1 MIKYFAFSFST
12 ADGWVDGGWYCCT
25 SSNLC
30 GADEGDC
37 DVDSECAGSLICG
50 TNNCPSGF
58 YYSGFD
64 CCKRNPIGKY
74 QLFLIYFTE
83 RGFDSLAYGPD
94 SVQPGAWTVGV
105 LWDPKIVAIAIY
117 LYISIHISCS

>member
-30 GADEGDC
+30 GADQGDC

-74 QLFLIYFTE
+74 QKS
-83 RGFDSLAYGPD
+83 SLG
-94 SVQPGAWTVGV
+94 
-105 LWDPKIVAIAIY
+105 DPEVVAIAIY
-117 LYISIHISCS
+117 MFQFT

>member
-1 MIKYFAFSFST
+1 MKYFAFSFST
-12 ADGWVDGGWYCCT
+12 ADGWVDEAWYCCS

-37 DVDSECAGSLICG
+37 DNDSECAGSLICG

-58 YYSGFD
+58 LMGTKFD
-64 CCKRNPIGKY
+64 CCKRNPIGKFK
-74 QLFLIYFTE
+74 LFLIYFTE
-83 RGFDSLAYGPD
+83 RGFDSLVYGLD

-105 LWDPKIVAIAIY
+105 LGDPEVVAI
-117 LYISIHISCS
+117 